1 VTPSSALHYD
11 PLPNGGGHKETSG
24 SVGEVAMRDLLTSD
38 DEGTSCV
45 SQIPPTVCPYTTD
58 MFLAKLQA
66 MVAFCLLYLDDFTWG
81 GYELPAVCADSEV
94 VAKLTT
100 KYEKDPPSKDESGAK
115 TQVRQNTPRVDGDEP
130 LGSPSQVLRRSEARD

>member
-1 VTPSSALHYD
+1 
-11 PLPNGGGHKETSG
+11 
-24 SVGEVAMRDLLTSD
+24 MRDLLTSD

-58 MFLAKLQA
+58 TFLAKLQA
-66 MVAFCLLYLDDFTWG
+66 MLAFCLLYLDDFTWG

-130 LGSPSQVLRRSEARD
+130 LESPSQVLRRSEARD

>member
-1 VTPSSALHYD
+1 
-11 PLPNGGGHKETSG
+11 
-24 SVGEVAMRDLLTSD
+24 
-38 DEGTSCV
+38 
-45 SQIPPTVCPYTTD
+45 

-130 LGSPSQVLRRSEARD
+130 LESPSQVLRRSEARD